1 MSEAR
6 GWDKLIRLGKV
17 TSCDP
22 STMRARVTFS
32 DRESSAG
39 ELTSAALPILTLGT
53 ETNKIYSNIDVG
65 TTVVCCFLGNDDD
78 GTGFI
83 LGCLATDKTE
93 MKANSQD
100 ITRIDLGNTITI
112 ELDRSSGNVNLEIK
126 GDLNIIAKGNIRI
139 NGESIYL
146 N

>member
-1 MSEAR
+1 MS
-6 GWDKLIRLGKV
+6 DQSKLIRLGKV

-32 DRESSAG
+32 DRTSNNG
-39 ELTSAALPILTLGT
+39 ELTSAELPILTFGS
-53 ETNKIYSNIDVG
+53 EKNKFYSNIDIG

-83 LGCLATDKTE
+83 LGCIATDITE

-100 ITRIDLGNTITI
+100 ITRMDLGNTITM
-112 ELDRSSGNVNLEIK
+112 ELDRSSGNMNLSIK
-126 GDLNIIAKGNIRI
+126 GDLNITASGNIRI